1 MLLFCVNVGTVGE
14 GEWPLLGL
22 VLGARVEIKHF
33 PSELNPGSY
42 AASEII
48 LDRSHSAF
56 HKWDEVA
63 LSQKIFPS
71 KLV

>member
-33 PSELNPGSY
+33 PLELNPGSY

-48 LDRSHSAF
+48 FR
-56 HKWDEVA
+56 
-63 LSQKIFPS
+63 
-71 KLV
+71 